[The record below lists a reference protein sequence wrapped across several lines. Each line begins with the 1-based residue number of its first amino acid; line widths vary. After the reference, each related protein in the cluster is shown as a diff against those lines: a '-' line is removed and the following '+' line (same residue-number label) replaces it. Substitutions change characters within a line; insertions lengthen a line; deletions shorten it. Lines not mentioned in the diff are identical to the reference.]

1 MAPLPPFHSPQG
13 LDFLTFLAATVL
25 VIPVFKSAK
34 QSPVLGFLFAG
45 VVMGQ
50 LGCAAPAGARGTG
63 QRGPAEQGLGCV
75 H

>member
-1 MAPLPPFHSPQG
+1 MPSAHIHPSFCVQG

-25 VIPVFKSAK
+25 VIPVFKSAG

-50 LGCAAPAGARGTG
+50 LGWVGCRVGRGGGGDFAGTG
-63 QRGPAEQGLGCV
+63 RWQ
-75 H
+75 